1 MPSSLERDIKVT
13 YPALPGIKVG
23 GIRSRGQRSSR
34 RTLQKW
40 RSTIQRKRKRR
51 ATHRFYDEGDNA
63 FGSQRFCAAFRPRRK
78 CRRPSIFSPAKHTP
92 IKGAPTGE
100 RVLYPARVAPDHR
113 PTKWRSLRRSPAS
126 VLCLCVVVARTNW
139 RGTGAA
145 RSLFVPLRS
154 STSARPHVLENVR
167 DGRSLDVV
175 LRRAAHRAAAT
186 RVGQGRS
193 LLITLPG
200 RSQVVDVVLGWAQQ
214 RHRRIP
220 ECTSRDCGHLILE
233 AAGGL

>member
-100 RVLYPARVAPDHR
+100 SVLYPARVAPDHR

-175 LRRAAHRAAAT
+175 YSVGRNLARAWICGVSGCRSRHTKQTTGRTYPACGPRAT
-186 RVGQGRS
+186 CQWRNGDYPQHG
-193 LLITLPG
+193 
-200 RSQVVDVVLGWAQQ
+200 
-214 RHRRIP
+214 
-220 ECTSRDCGHLILE
+220 
-233 AAGGL
+233 